1 MNKLTITLKNASQL
15 VTMLA
20 GYFLMSTNF
29 IFAIVSVV
37 FISLLSLIGI
47 LFISFSESKLS
58 KIIFCMVSIGV
69 GALLGDALVHL
80 IPESFEKNA
89 NNTFVSTYIIL
100 GFLSFFV
107 LEKFFRWHHCHNIE
121 DDHAHHHPVGY
132 MSLIADAFH
141 NFLDGLLIGSAY
153 MLSIEVGIA
162 TTLAV
167 ILHELPQELSDF
179 SILIHSGFSR
189 SKALLFNFISSSTA
203 ILGALIASTSI
214 MKIEALIGIVI
225 PFAAGSFIY
234 VAASDLVPELH
245 KETSRAK
252 SLLQFICIVIG
263 FALMYAISFVDPM
276 LGLY

>member
-1 MNKLTITLKNASQL
+1 
-15 VTMLA
+15 
-20 GYFLMSTNF
+20 MSTNF
-29 IFAIVSVV
+29 IFAIISVV

-47 LFISFSESKLS
+47 LFISFSESKLRRM
-58 KIIFCMVSIGV
+58 IFCMVSIGV
-69 GALLGDALVHL
+69 GALLGDALIHL
-80 IPESFEKNA
+80 IPESFEHNA
-89 NNTFVSTYIIL
+89 DHTLASTWIIL

-121 DDHAHHHPVGY
+121 DEHAHHHPVGY
-132 MSLIADAFH
+132 MSLAADAFH

-189 SKALLFNFISSSTA
+189 NKALLFNFISSSTA

-214 MKIEALIGIVI
+214 MKVEALIGVVI

-245 KETSRAK
+245 KETSGRK
-252 SLLQFICIVIG
+252 SFLQFICIVIG
-263 FALMYAISFVDPM
+263 FGLMYAVGFIDQV
-276 LGLY
+276 LGLH